1 MRVRVDGEE
10 KENFRGIFQTPKRGE
25 RRAERIRVKHWL
37 NCVDCAHLLSVE
49 EVDRPSTVSVELD
62 IYCVVQGVCTV
73 EAR

>member
-10 KENFRGIFQTPKRGE
+10 KENFRGIFQYTKRGE

-37 NCVDCAHLLSVE
+37 NRVDCAHLLSVE

>member
-1 MRVRVDGEE
+1 MVKKR
-10 KENFRGIFQTPKRGE
+10 KIFEGFSKYTKRGE

-73 EAR
+73 EAC

>member
-1 MRVRVDGEE
+1 MVKKR
-10 KENFRGIFQTPKRGE
+10 KIFEGFSEYTKRGE
-25 RRAERIRVKHWL
+25 RRVERIRVKHWL

-49 EVDRPSTVSVELD
+49 EFDRPSTVSVELD